1 MSLGQNK
8 RYTKCTLFSFTSSKS
23 SVLLSILDSYMNW
36 NTSFVSL
43 KVCGGFSIFNS
54 VSFLVVYIFEQNA
67 LNLWLHSFQ
76 NQNRKN
82 THSFDLRPLDFKL
95 QQALKFNNICVS
107 WSSQKIDLETNFFKL
122 KISKFQ
128 VCHFF
133 SIVTFK

>member
-8 RYTKCTLFSFTSSKS
+8 RYKKCTLFSFTSSKS

-36 NTSFVSL
+36 NTRFVSL

-67 LNLWLHSFQ
+67 LTLWLHSFQ
-76 NQNRKN
+76 NQNNRKN

-107 WSSQKIDLETNFFKL
+107 WSCQKIGLETNFLNL
-122 KISKFQ
+122 KHRSFR
-128 VCHFF
+128 CATF
-133 SIVTFK
+133 SE

>member
-8 RYTKCTLFSFTSSKS
+8 RYKKCTLFSFTSSKS

-36 NTSFVSL
+36 NTRFVSL

-67 LNLWLHSFQ
+67 LTPWLHSFQ
-76 NQNRKN
+76 NQNNRKN

-107 WSSQKIDLETNFFKL
+107 WSSQKIDLETNFLNL
-122 KISKFQ
+122 KYRSFR
-128 VCHFF
+128 CATF
-133 SIVTFK
+133 SQ

>member
-8 RYTKCTLFSFTSSKS
+8 RYKKCTLFSFTSSKS

-36 NTSFVSL
+36 NTRFVSL

-67 LNLWLHSFQ
+67 LTLWLHSFQ
-76 NQNRKN
+76 NQNNRKN

-107 WSSQKIDLETNFFKL
+107 WSSQKIDLETNFLNL
-122 KISKFQ
+122 KYRSFR
-128 VCHFF
+128 CATF
-133 SIVTFK
+133 SQ